1 MTSDLLKLPFV
12 VTEAAG
18 PKVAGRVVKPGD
30 PLQLTAFEART
41 ELLAGVIRPAP
52 ADAAVPE
59 TSEAPADPEAPVGT
73 GEAEPRPA
81 RRR

>member
-1 MTSDLLKLPFV
+1 MHSIKLPFI
-12 VTEAAG
+12 VTELAG

-30 PLQLTAFEART
+30 PIQLTAFEART

-52 ADAAVPE
+52 TDAAVSE
-59 TSEAPADPEAPVGT
+59 TSEAAAAPEAPVET
-73 GEAEPRPA
+73 GEAEPKPA

>member
-1 MTSDLLKLPFV
+1 MHSTKLPFV
-12 VTEAAG
+12 VTELAG

-30 PLQLTAFEART
+30 PIELTAFEART

-52 ADAAVPE
+52 AD
-59 TSEAPADPEAPVGT
+59 PEAPVET
-73 GEAEPRPA
+73 GEAEPAKPA

>member
-18 PKVAGRVVKPGD
+18 PKVAGRSARAGET
-30 PLQLTAFEART
+30 LHLTEFEART
-41 ELLAGVIRPAP
+41 ELLAGVIRA
-52 ADAAVPE
+52 
-59 TSEAPADPEAPVGT
+59 APADPASQPET
-73 GEAEPRPA
+73 GEAEPTKPV

>member
-18 PKVAGRVVKPGD
+18 PKVAGRSARVGET
-30 PLQLTAFEART
+30 LHLTEFEART

-52 ADAAVPE
+52 AD
-59 TSEAPADPEAPVGT
+59 PEAPQTSGNSDTGTTT